1 MGGNGKQNVSFY
13 SILAL
18 QLIDMEDKIKEVL
31 RDFLPKRNMSVIIN
45 YDSHIKRDV
54 LIDSLNVIGFL
65 NRIEDTFNVS
75 VLDDLDS
82 LVNVYT
88 VSDLAKYLKKIM

>member
-1 MGGNGKQNVSFY
+1 
-13 SILAL
+13 
-18 QLIDMEDKIKEVL
+18 MEDKIIEVL

>member
-18 QLIDMEDKIKEVL
+18 QLIDMEDKIIEVL